1 MKKMQLKTLTNLMVL
16 ASLFSSAGVLAHGVE
31 FDRQCDLELNNELN
45 ITPKHILI
53 KESDVTLVDIYNDEI
68 IFVNGD
74 EVTLDNEQ
82 QKLVTEY
89 SLALRAAVPQV
100 AEIAVDA
107 VEVAFEGINAGLG
120 NMVDLDNT
128 RDKFEEIKSRINER
142 YNENDGHYSFSE
154 GNFSTNI
161 EDEQIDDAVKD
172 VIKDVAPQLIGKVLA
187 NIGNAMAEGNMDFS
201 ELDGLDARIE
211 NEIDDRTQELEQKAA
226 VFCDNLKRVDK
237 IEDTLMA
244 SNLKF
249 IHLDL
254 INLKRH

>member
-1 MKKMQLKTLTNLMVL
+1 MVL
-16 ASLFSSAGVLAHGVE
+16 TSLVSSVGVFAHGIE

-53 KESDVTLVDIYNDEI
+53 KESDETIVDIYNDET
-68 IFVNGD
+68 IFINGD
-74 EVTLDNEQ
+74 QITLDNEQ

-120 NMVDLDNT
+120 NMINLDNT
-128 RDKFEEIKSRINER
+128 RDKFEEIKTRINDK
-142 YNENDGHYSFSE
+142 YNQNEGHYSFSE

-161 EDEQIDDAVKD
+161 EDEQIGDAVKD

-187 NIGNAMAEGNMDFS
+187 NIGNSMAEGNMDFS
-201 ELDGLDARIE
+201 DLDGLDTRIE
-211 NEIDDRTQELEQKAA
+211 SEIDARTEDLEQKADE
-226 VFCDNLKRVDK
+226 FCKNLKRVDK
-237 IEDTLMA
+237 IED
-244 SNLKF
+244 NLIATNHKF
-249 IHLDL
+249 TNLDL
-254 INLKRH
+254 IKITTH